1 MALLSPKEG
10 AILVINSGSSSL
22 KLSLFAW
29 VSSTFTL
36 CASALAEEIYSPQVC
51 LKYETPTG
59 KSFQKN
65 LGAFCA
71 QNRLE
76 ALLLLLAEEEPR
88 FAPTQLTAVG
98 HRIVHGGAHTHSV
111 QIDAALL
118 EALEDLMPLAPLH
131 NPAAIASIKEAMKAT
146 GEIVPHVAVFDTAF
160 HRTLPP
166 SARYYGIPYLLSQRH
181 QIERYGFHGIA
192 HKALWDIYAR
202 QIAPQKPAPR
212 KIITVHLGNGC
223 SMTAIEEGISKE
235 TSMGYTPAEG
245 LLMGTRAGNI
255 DAGVI
260 EALCRL
266 ENCSIQQ
273 VLRLLNEQSGL
284 LGVSCVSSDLRQ
296 VLKEAATSEPARLAL
311 DLFCHRIR
319 LYLGAYLA
327 LLGGAEAILF
337 SGGIGENSAWVREKV
352 LSDMQWCGILLD
364 QTRND
369 LAYQLAAAE
378 VRPLQ
383 AQESSIALYA
393 VGANENRAIAEEVVH
408 VLQDEL

>member
-1 MALLSPKEG
+1 MALLSSKEG
-10 AILVINSGSSSL
+10 TFLVVNSGSSSL
-22 KLSLFAW
+22 KLSLFTR
-29 VSSTFTL
+29 VSSKFTL
-36 CASALAEEIYSPQVC
+36 CGSALAEEIYSPKAY

-59 KSFQKN
+59 KGFQKD
-65 LGAFCA
+65 LGAFNA

-76 ALLLLLAEEEPR
+76 ALLLILAEEEPK
-88 FAPTQLTAVG
+88 FTPTQLTAVG
-98 HRIVHGGAHTHSV
+98 HRIVHGGAHTHSAL
-111 QIDAALL
+111 INAALL
-118 EALEDLMPLAPLH
+118 KSLEDLMPLAPLH
-131 NPAAIASIKEAMKAT
+131 NPVAIASIKEAMKAT
-146 GEIVPHVAVFDTAF
+146 GGSVPHVAVFDTAF

-166 SARYYGIPYLLSQRH
+166 GARFYGIPYLLTQRH

-192 HKALWDIYAR
+192 HQALWDIYAR
-202 QIAPQKPAPR
+202 RIAPKKAPPR

-223 SMTAIEEGISKE
+223 SMTAIEEGVSKE

-266 ENCSIQQ
+266 ENCSVSQ

-296 VLKEAATSEPARLAL
+296 VMKEAATSESARLAL

-327 LLGGAEAILF
+327 TLGGAEAILF

-364 QTRND
+364 KARND
-369 LAYQLAAAE
+369 QACRLAAAE
-378 VRPLQ
+378 VRPLHNE
-383 AQESSIALYA
+383 ESSIALYA
-393 VGANENRAIAEEVVH
+393 VGADENRAIAEEVVR
-408 VLQDEL
+408 VLQDEV